1 MWVYI
6 VRRILYA
13 IPVLVGV
20 NLLTFIL
27 FFTVNTPD
35 KIAYAHLGN
44 KYITQQQINDWKVI
58 HGYDKPLFY
67 NHDTNSITDTIFWQ
81 KSIKLFMFD
90 FGISDSG
97 ANINQAIADRYIPSL
112 SIAVPAL
119 ILALLVDIT
128 VAMIMAFFRGG
139 YLDISG
145 VILCVILMSISIMFY
160 IVCSQYLFAVVLKWV
175 PISGYVDGLY
185 SFKFVLL
192 PIFVSVVSSLGANA
206 RWYKTFFIE
215 ELHKDYVRT
224 ARAKGLSEL
233 SIMFKH
239 VLRNSLI
246 PILTGVVA
254 TLPLLFM
261 GSLLLESFFA
271 VPGLGSYT
279 IDAIREQDF
288 AIVRVMVYLG
298 TVLYILGL
306 LLTDI
311 AYVVVDPRINL
322 N

>member
-67 NHDTNSITDTIFWQ
+67 NHDTNSIIDTIFWQ

-128 VAMIMAFFRGG
+128 VAMLMAFFRGG

-192 PIFVSVVSSLGANA
+192 PIFVSVVSSLGASA

>member
-6 VRRILYA
+6 IRRILYA
-13 IPVLVGV
+13 IPVLIGV

-44 KYITQQQINDWKVI
+44 KYITQQQIKDWKAI

-67 NHDTNSITDTIFWQ
+67 NPDTKSIVDTIFWQ

-97 ANINQAIADRYIPSL
+97 ANINQAIAERYVPSL
-112 SIAVPAL
+112 TIAVPAL

-128 VAMIMAFFRGG
+128 VAMLMAFFRGG
-139 YLDISG
+139 YLDTSG
-145 VILCVILMSISIMFY
+145 VVLCVILMSISIMFY
-160 IVCSQYLFAVVLKWV
+160 IVCSQYIFAVVLKWV

-192 PIFVSVVSSLGANA
+192 PIFVSIISSLGSSA

-215 ELHKDYVRT
+215 ELDKDYVRT
-224 ARAKGLSEL
+224 ARAKGLSEI

-298 TVLYILGL
+298 TALYILGL

-311 AYVVVDPRINL
+311 SYVVVDPRVNL
-322 N
+322 T